1 MVSTIEQQDFGFT
14 ILGSGSKGNATVIH
28 CPTGQNLLL
37 DAGFS
42 AKELCARMQKRGI
55 SPDSICGILITHSHD
70 DHISGCR
77 VFADRFNIPVYET
90 PETAQYIASK
100 KSNAACV
107 KLISPGHK
115 FELCGLTIEPFAI
128 SHDVDAVAY
137 TFHYNGLKLGYATDL
152 GFTSLLVNT
161 KLRSCHALVLES
173 NYEPEY
179 LRNSDRPLH
188 TKRRIMGRQGHLSN
202 QDAMEAM
209 SNLLCC
215 ETAHVVLAHLSRE
228 CNDRCLV
235 EKMLCETLNDLQR
248 QDISY
253 AIASQDEPLETI
265 WLRS

>member
-1 MVSTIEQQDFGFT
+1 MVSTVQQQKFGFT
-14 ILGSGSKGNATVIH
+14 VLGSGSKGNATVIH
-28 CPTGQNLLL
+28 CPDGKNILL

-42 AKELCARMQKRGI
+42 AKELCTRMDKRAI
-55 SPDSICGILITHSHD
+55 APESICGILITHSHD
-70 DHISGCR
+70 DHIRGCR
-77 VFADRFNIPVYET
+77 VFADRFGLPVYET
-90 PETAQYIASK
+90 PETAQRISAEK
-100 KSNAACV
+100 NNATRV
-107 KLISPGHK
+107 VLITPGHK
-115 FELCGLTIEPFAI
+115 FDLCGLTVEPFAI

-137 TFHYNGLKLGYATDL
+137 TFHCNGMKLGYATDL

-161 KLRSCHALVLES
+161 KLKSCHALVLES

-179 LRNSDRPLH
+179 LRNSGRPLH

-209 SNLLCC
+209 KELLCC

-235 EKMLCETLNDLQR
+235 EKMLCETLTDLR
-248 QDISY
+248 REDVSY

-265 WLRS
+265 WIEK

>member
-1 MVSTIEQQDFGFT
+1 MVSMAEQQEFGFT

-28 CPTGQNLLL
+28 CPNGQNILL

-55 SPDSICGILITHSHD
+55 APESICGILITHSHN
-70 DHISGCR
+70 DHVSGCR
-77 VFADRFNIPVYET
+77 VFADKFGLPVYET
-90 PETAQYIASK
+90 TETARDITAKKNNAS
-100 KSNAACV
+100 CV

-137 TFHYNGLKLGYATDL
+137 TFHCNGMKLGYATDL

-161 KLRSCHALVLES
+161 KLKSCHALVLES

-179 LRNSDRPLH
+179 LRNSGRPLH
-188 TKRRIMGRQGHLSN
+188 MKRRIMGRQGHLSN
-202 QDAMEAM
+202 QDAMQAM
-209 SNLLCC
+209 NELLCC
-215 ETAHVVLAHLSRE
+215 ETACVVLAHLSSE

-235 EKMLCETLNDLQR
+235 EKMLCETLAGLSR
-248 QDISY
+248 EDIKY

-265 WLRS
+265 WIKK